1 MLLFAT
7 ATLSAQVVLPAYQ
20 GTHFQETFI
29 CEISPIFDVDGNEYA
44 SILIGDQCWMSENL
58 KTTKFKDGTSIPLVT
73 DNSAWSSL
81 ITPGYCWYNND
92 HATYGS
98 TYGALY
104 NWYTVSTGKLCPTG
118 WHVPA
123 DTAWTILTTY
133 LGGEPIAGGKLK
145 ETGTTHWY
153 NPNTGATNETGFTA
167 LPGGGRNIDGAFV
180 NLGSNGYWWSSTEH
194 NTSNAYHRSITYGNH
209 NVYTNNNPKKK
220 GYSVRCIKN

>member
-1 MLLFAT
+1 
-7 ATLSAQVVLPAYQ
+7 
-20 GTHFQETFI
+20 
-29 CEISPIFDVDGNEYA
+29 
-44 SILIGDQCWMSENL
+44 
-58 KTTKFKDGTSIPLVT
+58 
-73 DNSAWSSL
+73 
-81 ITPGYCWYNND
+81 
-92 HATYGS
+92 
-98 TYGALY
+98 
-104 NWYTVSTGKLCPTG
+104 
-118 WHVPA
+118 
-123 DTAWTILTTY
+123 

-145 ETGTTHWY
+145 ETGTTHWN